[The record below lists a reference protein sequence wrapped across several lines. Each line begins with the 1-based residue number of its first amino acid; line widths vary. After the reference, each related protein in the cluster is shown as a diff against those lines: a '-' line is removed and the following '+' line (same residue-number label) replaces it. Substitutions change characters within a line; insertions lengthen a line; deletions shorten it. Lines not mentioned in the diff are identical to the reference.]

1 MSDWN
6 DEDLLPLKLPEN
18 LSSIFIPFLF
28 VNVFVECCPKQ
39 LHTWENFALLW
50 NISCFIS
57 IIQMN
62 SSCAFSC
69 FLQKHMATIVWN
81 LLKKNTVL

>member
-39 LHTWENFALLW
+39 LHT
-50 NISCFIS
+50 
-57 IIQMN
+57 
-62 SSCAFSC
+62 
-69 FLQKHMATIVWN
+69 
-81 LLKKNTVL
+81 